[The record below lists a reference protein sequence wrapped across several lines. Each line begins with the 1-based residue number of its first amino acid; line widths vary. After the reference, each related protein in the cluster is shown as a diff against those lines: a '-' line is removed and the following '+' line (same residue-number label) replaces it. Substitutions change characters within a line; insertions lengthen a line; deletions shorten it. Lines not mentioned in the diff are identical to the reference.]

1 MPISPAFTSIYTQ
14 SFDIDYFD
22 CDTNAQLKVVDLCKM
37 IQMASSTHA
46 VLGGISFW
54 DLQEAN
60 QSWVV
65 YKFRVEID
73 RTPKWQERID
83 ITTWIETLDGIR
95 SVRNF
100 EVRCKGE
107 LIASASSMWVIMNTV
122 RRRPEMMAI
131 PSEHFTK
138 HEGKTSISGEF
149 TTFDKNPEANHLVTD
164 TVRYSDLDMVNHVTN
179 IKYLEWV
186 INALKANNTAPESI
200 SIIDMHFNKELRF
213 NQQYSIAQSA
223 NQNNH
228 YLINSEEG
236 NLSFQCVI
244 E

>member
-1 MPISPAFTSIYTQ
+1 MPISPNFTSIFTQ
-14 SFDIDYFD
+14 SFDVDYFD
-22 CDTNAQLKVVDLCKM
+22 CDINAQLKTVDLCKM
-37 IQMASSTHA
+37 IQMASSNHA

-73 RTPKWQERID
+73 RMPKWQDRIEVS
-83 ITTWIETLDGIR
+83 TWIETLDGIR

-100 EVRCKGE
+100 EVHCNGE
-107 LIASASSMWVIMNTV
+107 LVASASSMWVIMNTV

-131 PSEHFTK
+131 PHDHFTK
-138 HEGKTSISGEF
+138 HEDKKSIQNEF
-149 TTFDKNPEANHLVTD
+149 TTFQKKPETTHLITDK
-164 TVRYSDLDMVNHVTN
+164 VRYSDLDMVNHVTN

-186 INALKANNTAPESI
+186 INALKVSENTSKDI
-200 SIIDMHFNKELRF
+200 SVVDMHFNKELRF
-213 NQQYSIAQSA
+213 NQEYTIEQCVA
-223 NQNNH
+223 NNNH
-228 YLINSEEG
+228 FVIKSNEG
-236 NLSFQCVI
+236 DLNFQCVI